1 MWTYNG
7 KKITLG
13 KSWITQVTI
22 DGVTQDVRHPPN
34 WGVWDDAYKVT
45 MGLVWVEPMANSP
58 RPEVDL
64 RFYRVYEGTP
74 VNNTQ
79 VWETAPK
86 DVEVVRDA
94 LLGELGTIA
103 NSKREASIDINGLII
118 STNERARGLLNGGKA
133 GSKPSRKV
141 VTSKGRAILTKVEF
155 DAVVDLIDDH
165 IQATFDNEYDLG
177 LAIETAV
184 DFTALELI
192 DIDAGWPAIYEEPVT
207 ALLP

>member
-1 MWTYNG
+1 MWTYDG
-7 KKITLG
+7 KEIKKL
-13 KSWITQVTI
+13 KSWVGEIVVDGESQV
-22 DGVTQDVRHPPN
+22 VTHPAN
-34 WGVWDDAYKVT
+34 WNEWDDAYKMS
-45 MGLVWVEPMANSP
+45 MGMEWVEPMANSP
-58 RPEVDL
+58 RPEVDM

-74 VNNTQ
+74 VNNIQ

-94 LLGELGTIA
+94 LLRELGTIA

-133 GSKPSRKV
+133 GSKLSRKV
-141 VTSKGRAILTKVEF
+141 VTSKGRTILTKVEF
-155 DAVVDLIDDH
+155 DAMVDLIDDH

-184 DFTALELI
+184 DFAALELI
-192 DIDAGWPAIYEEPVT
+192 DIDAGWPAIYIEPVEP
-207 ALLP
+207 LI